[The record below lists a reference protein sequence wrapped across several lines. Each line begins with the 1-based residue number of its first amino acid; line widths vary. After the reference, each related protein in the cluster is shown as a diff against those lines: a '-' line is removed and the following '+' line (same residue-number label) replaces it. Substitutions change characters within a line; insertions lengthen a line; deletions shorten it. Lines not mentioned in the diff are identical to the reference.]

1 MKEYIFLTG
10 HRKSG
15 TTLLHKLFDGCK
27 NINIYPVDISLL
39 YAFLPCKN
47 KELPPNE
54 WKSRI
59 NLVLTK
65 SLLAIENL
73 PIPPTNKIFKID
85 NFLEVLWD
93 HNQISEFS
101 KEILILNAI
110 SEAWCSYLDLNN
122 QLPFLIKET
131 SQSIYSLELHKKNR
145 NIKYIQI
152 IRDPRD
158 NYSSIKSGVKSYY
171 NKMSEDEMES
181 LASLINRARMDFL
194 IGNQLKNS
202 YGSWFK
208 CVKFEDLVC
217 NPKTIMSDLSHF
229 LNIPFDLNFIKPT
242 FLGKPFNGNNY
253 QKKIEGIS
261 TENVGRWTERISEF
275 EVGVIE
281 FWLQDVMKFF
291 DYEFSMNSDKASTL
305 FSEFYK
311 WYNCRYFYRDSFN
324 V

>member
-15 TTLLHKLFDGCK
+15 TTLLHKLFDECK

-47 KELPPNE
+47 KELPANE

-59 NLVLTK
+59 DLVLTK
-65 SLLAIENL
+65 SLSVIENHS
-73 PIPPTNKIFKID
+73 IPPTNKIFKID
-85 NFLEVLWD
+85 NFLKVLWD
-93 HNQISEFS
+93 RNQIYEFS
-101 KEILILNAI
+101 KENLILNAI
-110 SEAWCSYLDLNN
+110 SEAWCAYLDLNN
-122 QLPFLIKET
+122 KLPFLIKET
-131 SQSIYSLELHKKNR
+131 SQSIYSLELHKNNR

-171 NKMSEDEMES
+171 KKMSEDEMES

-202 YGSWFK
+202 YSSWFK
-208 CVKFEDLVC
+208 CVKFEDLVH
-217 NPKTIMSDLSHF
+217 NPKTVMADLSHF

-242 FLGKPFNGNNY
+242 FLSKPFNGNNY

-281 FWLQDVMKFF
+281 FWLQDVMKFY
-291 DYEFSMNSDKASTL
+291 DYELSMTSDKASSL
-305 FSEFYK
+305 FADFYK